1 MEMVS
6 PVGMQMT
13 YANSSNVSQVHQN
26 LNNAI
31 ALQQD
36 IETDRQKKDD
46 ELKQQQ
52 VRNKDDSEGGTIK
65 DDPDRRSRNG
75 YYYRGSQKQEEE
87 DDGEEV
93 FAKDPKRGRYL
104 DFSI

>member
-1 MEMVS
+1 MADFA
-6 PVGMQMT
+6 PVGVQMT
-13 YANSSNVSQVHQN
+13 FANSSNVSQVHQN

-31 ALQQD
+31 ALQSD
-36 IETDRQKKDD
+36 IEMGRQKKDD

-52 VRNKDDSEGGTIK
+52 VRNKDDSEGGTIQ

-75 YYYRGSQKQEEE
+75 YYYRASQRQEE
-87 DDGEEV
+87 DEEES
-93 FAKDPKRGRYL
+93 FAVDPKRGRLL

>member
-1 MEMVS
+1 MS
-6 PVGMQMT
+6 DFAPVGVQMT
-13 YANSSNVSQVHQN
+13 FANSSNVSQVHQN

-36 IETDRQKKDD
+36 IETGRQKKDD
-46 ELKQQQ
+46 ELKQSQ
-52 VRNKDDSEGGTIK
+52 VRNKDDSEGGTIQ

-75 YYYRGSQKQEEE
+75 YYYRASQRQEDDEEE
-87 DDGEEV
+87 S
-93 FAKDPKRGRYL
+93 FAVDPKRGRLL

>member
-1 MEMVS
+1 MEVVT

-13 YANSSNVSQVHQN
+13 YANSGNVSQVHQN

-36 IETDRQKKDD
+36 LYTDRQKKDD
-46 ELKQQQ
+46 ELKQSQ
-52 VRNKDDSEGGTIK
+52 VRNKDDSEGGIIK

-75 YYYRGSQKQEEE
+75 GYYYGASKHQEEE
-87 DDGEEV
+87 EEENLAV
-93 FAKDPKRGRYL
+93 DPKRGRLL

>member
-1 MEMVS
+1 MEMVT

-13 YANSSNVSQVHQN
+13 YANSGNVSQVHQN

-31 ALQQD
+31 ALQTD

-46 ELKQQQ
+46 ELKQSQ
-52 VRNKDDSEGGTIK
+52 VRNKDDSEGGVIK

-75 YYYRGSQKQEEE
+75 GYYYRSSQRQQDDEEE
-87 DDGEEV
+87 ET
-93 FAKDPKRGRYL
+93 FATDPKRGRFL